1 MACARAELPTKS
13 GIGGRDAKMSD
24 ENDKTTIP

>member
-13 GIGGRDAKMSD
+13 CTGGLDAKMSD
-24 ENDKTTIP
+24 ENDKTTIT